1 MITPSK
7 MKLLFMVIFSFFC
20 FTGLSQVKY
29 NQQVQVDPEVQLL
42 LDQGEDCLQDRTA
55 ECKSYFLDAI
65 AWGQKNKVSYMDYLY
80 FQLGHFFDVRTQY
93 DSSQHYIKIAYELAD
108 KNDPNSAYPRIL
120 NSLGANYFRLGQYD
134 EAASFMTLTVELQET
149 QDNPLHLV
157 YAYNN
162 LATVLG
168 INENYDEAVAYY
180 KKGFAIL
187 EEIKDTVLIAGVAS
201 NTAIYIK
208 KTNDFEEARK
218 WALKAIELG
227 EKYNKPDAY
236 SYGNYIM
243 GTSEEDLDKALLYIE
258 KAVNMSRESHNKT
271 VLADALDIY
280 GIKLSEKGRHQE
292 AIKSVEEAI
301 MLHREASYNTGLL
314 AAYANAGKIYYNA
327 GDYKSSANYFKK
339 YEELYKQTLSDDNKK
354 RVNELNTKYQ
364 TEKKERQIA
373 EQELKILKQ
382 QSNLLYILFGTS
394 LLLAF
399 LGGIL
404 VYNRKTHKLKLKQ
417 IKQKKEIDV
426 LNSFILGEERERNRI
441 SKDLHDS
448 VAAQLGAAKMGL
460 QSIPFLTKDKQEEQL
475 ERTAQLIGNI
485 HGDVRRI
492 AHNLLPI
499 TLEKEGLIQ
508 ALTEYIQEIN
518 QLGIL
523 TIVFNNKLSAN
534 FRLPKRNEL
543 VLYRIIQELINNIIK
558 HAQATEAR
566 VELSQSDT
574 ELKIEVADNGIG
586 FTTDHENQGLYT
598 IRERSNTIGGIF
610 DIRSEEKSGSVAT
623 LIIKTGNES

>member
-55 ECKSYFLDAI
+55 ACKSYFLDAI

-80 FQLGHFFDVRTQY
+80 FQLGRFFDVRTQY

-258 KAVNMSRESHNKT
+258 KAVNKSRESHNKT

-292 AIKSVEEAI
+292 AIKNVEEAI

-598 IRERSNTIGGIF
+598 IRERSNTIGGVF
-610 DIRSEEKSGSVAT
+610 DIRSKEKSGSVAT
-623 LIIKTGNES
+623 LIIKTGNEV